1 MTLSPV
7 GKRISIF
14 ALICI
19 ISCIAS
25 IQNNSNRYFP
35 LHIGQLHP
43 RARYAFEYWLLDA
56 FSCSIWQLFNTKKWQ
71 NYILTILFLGRKII
85 RLPPRGKFCIS
96 KHMARTPGECTSG
109 PCFYFFHFLFFYAKL
124 YFYARQFHNKT
135 RI

>member
-7 GKRISIF
+7 GKWISIF

-19 ISCIAS
+19 ITCIS
-25 IQNNSNRYFP
+25 WIQNNPKRYFP

-43 RARYAFEYWLLDA
+43 RAWYAFEYRLLDA
-56 FSCSIWQLFNTKKWQ
+56 FSCSILQFFYRKKWQ
-71 NYILTILFLGRKII
+71 NYFLTILFLGRKII
-85 RLPPRGKFCIS
+85 RLPPKGKFCIS

-124 YFYARQFHNKT
+124 YFYASLFHNKT